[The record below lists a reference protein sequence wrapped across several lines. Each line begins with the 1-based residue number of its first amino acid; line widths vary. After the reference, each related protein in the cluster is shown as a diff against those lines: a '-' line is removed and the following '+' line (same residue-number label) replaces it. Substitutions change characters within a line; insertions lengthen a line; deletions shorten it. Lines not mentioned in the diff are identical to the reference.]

1 MDEAVRKL
9 PHVLALDRRTVRR
22 RFDQRFTATRMAKEY
37 VQTYRSLLKKA
48 PASSMREV
56 VPLLQPALE
65 ETVE

>member
-1 MDEAVRKL
+1 
-9 PHVLALDRRTVRR
+9 VRR